1 MNKLF
6 LTLALYGLCCTAAYS
21 QTKSTT
27 KPPDT
32 PVSTSTDP
40 AKAAEVEQHAQQ
52 IKEDQ
57 EKKATSPSK
66 AKSSQQQPKH
76 NSKGKDKDKD
86 K

>member
-6 LTLALYGLCCTAAYS
+6 LALALCGLCCTGAYS

-27 KPPDT
+27 KPPET
-32 PVSTSTDP
+32 GVSTSTDP

-52 IKEDQ
+52 IKDDQ
-57 EKKATSPSK
+57 EKKAKSSSK
-66 AKSSQQQPKH
+66 AKSSQHQ
-76 NSKGKDKDKD
+76 SKRTGKDKEKE